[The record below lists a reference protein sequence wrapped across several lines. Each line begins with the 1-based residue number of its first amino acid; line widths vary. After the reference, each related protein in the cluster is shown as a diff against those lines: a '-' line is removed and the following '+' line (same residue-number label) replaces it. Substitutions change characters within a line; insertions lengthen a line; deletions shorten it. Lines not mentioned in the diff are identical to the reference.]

1 MEIDGGGD
9 EPEEDEESTNLNANG
24 PSNENQKKKGLTGL
38 NKKTQY
44 TGGLVLEPKKG

>member
-9 EPEEDEESTNLNANG
+9 EPEEEEESANLNANG
-24 PSNENQKKKGLTGL
+24 PENQKKKGLTGL